1 MPPGCRS
8 VWPRQGRRRAC
19 PASQSAGPQPA
30 ALSESQGL
38 PEAVPA
44 ARLPL
49 GVAEAPAQGPHSSE
63 PPSVCAR
70 YPHAGRGRGASAPQ
84 KPAGRGRRG
93 AVAGRP
99 GLLKILLLQVKRHF
113 ENALPTTP
121 LQQGILGY
129 SALAQIHSH
138 LLAMYRSRCLIYRRI
153 KIKSDD
159 VMS

>member
-1 MPPGCRS
+1 M
-8 VWPRQGRRRAC
+8 PRQSEC
-19 PASQSAGPQPA
+19 PAGPQPA

-38 PEAVPA
+38 PEAVPPGCRSAWLRPLRKGLTHQSLRVYVPGTHLRA
-44 ARLPL
+44 A
-49 GVAEAPAQGPHSSE
+49 AA
-63 PPSVCAR
+63 
-70 YPHAGRGRGASAPQ
+70 APQ
-84 KPAGRGRRG
+84 KPAGRGRAG

-99 GLLKILLLQVKRHF
+99 GLLKIHLLQVKRHF

>member
-1 MPPGCRS
+1 M
-8 VWPRQGRRRAC
+8 
-19 PASQSAGPQPA
+19 
-30 ALSESQGL
+30 
-38 PEAVPA
+38 
-44 ARLPL
+44 
-49 GVAEAPAQGPHSSE
+49 AEAPAQGPHSSE

-84 KPAGRGRRG
+84 KTAGRGRRG

-138 LLAMYRSRCLIYRRI
+138 LLAMYRSRCLIDVWPIEREI
-153 KIKSDD
+153 ESDD
-159 VMS
+159 VMSEGAMTLHSEILTASSVFSFISQFFRISWLHFVR